1 VTRKQTRKQRA
12 AAVARIA
19 AGLTPSQIPIKRD
32 FLADDRGRFAAYV
45 WMVSLTFGYGVLNTL
60 LLGRPERRVN
70 QEALAVCISV
80 LFIRLFLFYTRPV
93 RVKVYGWATE
103 SLWAAIQ
110 NFGRRKHIRIA
121 SVLVPAIL
129 LAATAILEPA
139 IAARRLLKSDAGL
152 VPGIDS
158 GLEGT
163 DPAYRFRE
171 TSARIEKRVNERTP
185 GDPNT
190 LKDVRDALANILQ
203 NERLPESVSVAAKLE
218 LASLQSYESLS
229 RIGAADP
236 RILHRISSGY
246 APEIPAV
253 IGAGMDKTEFIM
265 TPEATNFTF
274 TDPSPKFFSDFGV
287 LSFGH
292 NPGSPIPQFAITKG
306 DDTAVVFNNIK
317 VQGLAQDIGNLT
329 WTNVVF
335 QGCLI
340 RYHGQPI
347 RMGNVRFFGCTFER
361 SWDGAGQR
369 LLDYLSKHQGES
381 VSAYAPSV
389 SK

>member
-1 VTRKQTRKQRA
+1 MTRKQTRKQRSA
-12 AAVARIA
+12 TARIA
-19 AGLTPSQIPIKRD
+19 AASTKSQIPLKRD
-32 FLADDRGRFAAYV
+32 FLADAQGRFAAYV
-45 WMVSLTFGYGVLNTL
+45 WTVSLTFGYGVLNTL
-60 LLGRPERRVN
+60 VLGRPERRVN
-70 QEALAVCISV
+70 QEALVVCVSV
-80 LFIRLFLFYTRPV
+80 LFIRLLLFYTRPV
-93 RVKVYGWATE
+93 RVKIYGWATE
-103 SLWAAIQ
+103 SLWVVTQ
-110 NFGRRKHIRIA
+110 YFGRRKHVRIV
-121 SVLVPAIL
+121 SVLAPIIL

-158 GLEGT
+158 GLQGT

-171 TSARIEKRVNERTP
+171 TSARIDKRVNERVP
-185 GDPNT
+185 GDPST
-190 LKDVRDALANILQ
+190 LRDVKDSLANILQ
-203 NERLPESVSVAAKLE
+203 NERLPESVSIAAKLE

-236 RILHRISSGY
+236 RILHQISSGY
-246 APEIPAV
+246 APGIPAV

-265 TPEATNFTF
+265 TPEATGFTF

-292 NPGSPIPQFAITKG
+292 NQGSPIPQFAITNG
-306 DDTAVVFNNIK
+306 DDTAVVFNNIR

-369 LLDYLSKHQGES
+369 LLDYLSKHQGEP

-389 SK
+389 SR